1 MKRKLLFFAVI
12 LAVAAVNPIRA
23 AGETGEKEELSP
35 VLLVMDVQNLWL
47 PMMDKED
54 RDTAPAKINE
64 LIAVF
69 RDSGHPV
76 IRVYH
81 SEPGYGPEPGTEQF
95 EYPETVDIRDD
106 DIMIVKNYGSAF
118 QKTDLED
125 ILRKNGNNAVFLCGL
140 SATGCVLATYYGSL
154 EREFLTVM
162 VEGTLLSQK
171 AEYTKVIEKITR
183 SATIEKVRETLS
195 Q

>member
-1 MKRKLLFFAVI
+1 MKRRLLFLALILTVAV
-12 LAVAAVNPIRA
+12 VSPVQGGGAAD
-23 AGETGEKEELSP
+23 EKEELSP

-54 RDTAPAKINE
+54 RDTALEKINE
-64 LIAVF
+64 IIAVF
-69 RDSGHPV
+69 RENSHPV

-81 SEPGYGPEPGTEQF
+81 FEPGYGPEPGTEQF
-95 EYPETVDIRDD
+95 EYPASIDVSDD
-106 DIMIVKNYGSAF
+106 DLMIVKNYASAF
-118 QKTDLED
+118 TKTDLED
-125 ILRKNGNNAVFLCGL
+125 ILRKKGNNAVFLCGL

-183 SATIEKVRETLS
+183 SATIEKVKETLS
-195 Q
+195 P